1 MQGEEKREVRGRCSR
16 DRDLHVKGVNF
27 LHYFLSSNFMTS
39 CTPHHFHGMTK
50 WRTII
55 ILLKSKIAKKSLT
68 KPQK

>member
-1 MQGEEKREVRGRCSR
+1 MQGEEKWEVRGRCSR

-50 WRTII
+50 
-55 ILLKSKIAKKSLT
+55 
-68 KPQK
+68 